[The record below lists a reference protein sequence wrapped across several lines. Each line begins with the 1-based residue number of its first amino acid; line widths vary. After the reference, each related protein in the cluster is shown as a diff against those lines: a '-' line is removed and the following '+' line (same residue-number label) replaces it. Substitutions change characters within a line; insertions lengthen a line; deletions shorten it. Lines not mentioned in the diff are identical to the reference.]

1 MDRGVHRERKGPV
14 SSDGVEVHE
23 PFSDFHDKGEES
35 GSIKDH
41 RATGERK

>member
-14 SSDGVEVHE
+14 SSDWVEVHE
-23 PFSDFHDKGEES
+23 PFSDFHKGEES
-35 GSIKDH
+35 DSIKDH